1 MKDLIKKGTGNSR
14 LLKTSLAEGTSWEAA
29 LAMLRAG
36 TFPIDLAG
44 INAEGVTE
52 EGTPI
57 NKANILPDAL
67 VTLMGLTQDDPTIK
81 DALTALQNL
90 AKNANTLAA
99 AALPKSG
106 GTMTGNLVLKGDPT
120 ANLQAATKQYVDNS
134 TTPAVL
140 KVLVGSG
147 KAVTATKG
155 SKSYS
160 ATAGSDGWATLYPT
174 EFGTYTVSGN
184 NKSTSVY
191 INAIAEFKI
200 ALLPALSS
208 CSWDLINAAA
218 NEGIADTCFSIGD
231 TKAISVNG
239 VSYTVVIIGFN
250 HDELT
255 AGGTAG
261 ITFQLQN
268 CLATTYPMNSSNTNS
283 GGWKSSAMRTSTMAT
298 LLNQIE
304 STLRSYIKAVNKKSS
319 AGSQSSTIETTSD
332 KLFLLS
338 EIEIF
343 GSTTY
348 SKSGE
353 GQQYDYYK
361 AGNPKV
367 KTVNGSAYYWWERS
381 PYGSYSTGFC
391 GIGSNGAAD
400 YTGASDSYGVSFGF
414 CI

>member
-44 INAEGVTE
+44 INADGVTE
-52 EGTPI
+52 EGTPL
-57 NKANILPDAL
+57 NKANILPDTL
-67 VTLMGLTQDDPTIK
+67 VALMGLTQDNPTIK

-106 GTMTGNLVLKGDPT
+106 GTMTGNLVLKGNPT

-140 KVLVGSG
+140 HVLVGSG
-147 KAVTATKG
+147 NTVTATRNGKTL
-155 SKSYS
+155 S
-160 ATAGSDGWATLYPT
+160 AIAGSDGFATLYPA
-174 EFGTYTVSGN
+174 EFGDWTVKCGTASQ
-184 NKSTSVY
+184 VFY
-191 INAIAEFKI
+191 INAIAEFYMSLATLKSLDWGTI
-200 ALLPALSS
+200 ASVSQAGLASKL
-208 CSWDLINAAA
+208 WNV
-218 NEGIADTCFSIGD
+218 GD
-231 TKAISVNG
+231 IKQLTVDGVN
-239 VSYTVVIIGFN
+239 YTAVIIGFD
-250 HDELT
+250 HDTLST
-255 AGGTAG
+255 GGKAG
-261 ITFQLQN
+261 ITWQLQN

-283 GGWKSSAMRTSTMAT
+283 GGWKNSVMRTSTMAT
-298 LLNQIE
+298 LLNQLP
-304 STLRSYIKAVNKKSS
+304 TALKNVIKAVNKLSS
-319 AGSQSSTIETTSD
+319 AGSQSNTIETTSD

-338 EIEIF
+338 EVEIF
-343 GSTTY
+343 GGTTY
-348 SKSGE
+348 SKAGE

-367 KTVNGSAYYWWERS
+367 KTVNGSAYHWWERS
-381 PYGSYSTGFC
+381 PYGSNSTYFC
-391 GIGSNGAAD
+391 LVHGSGSANDGD
-400 YTGASDSYGVSFGF
+400 ASSSYGVSFGF